1 MPDLRPLPARAQASF
16 GAQGQI
22 GAASVGPHRRDQRG
36 RAAKIVW
43 RNGRML
49 GVRLGDRAD
58 LGAINPSDRYAL
70 RERYYGIL
78 D

>member
-1 MPDLRPLPARAQASF
+1 MARKIGLARPL
-16 GAQGQI
+16 
-22 GAASVGPHRRDQRG
+22 SVHIDETSEV